1 MKILIV
7 AALML
12 FLLSCKK
19 ENPGI
24 LVEKN
29 VTPSLVNTYLRYTI
43 LKGQHFSDKSIF
55 KNFSNDKMTFKVKF
69 DSSAIYQ
76 TVDPDNQYDVNK
88 LYGFS
93 EGNDH
98 HKNSARVGWAWNR
111 NALRLYAYVYGNG
124 VRKIKEITT
133 VAIGLEIDC
142 AISISES
149 EYSFT
154 INKIIVAVDRS
165 IGGPAITG
173 YYLYPYFGGDET
185 APHDT
190 FIDIRDTPE

>member
-1 MKILIV
+1 
-7 AALML
+7 ML

-24 LVEKN
+24 FVEKTG
-29 VTPSLVNTYLRYTI
+29 TPSLVNTYLRYTI
-43 LKGQHFSDKSIF
+43 LKGQHFSGHSTFKIF
-55 KNFSNDKMTFKVKF
+55 NKNKMAFKVKF

-76 TVDPDNQYDVNK
+76 TLDVDNQYDVNK

-98 HKNSARVGWAWNR
+98 HKNSARIGWAWNL
-111 NALRLYAYVYGNG
+111 NALRLYAYVYVNG
-124 VRKIKEITT
+124 ERKIKEITN
-133 VAIGLEIDC
+133 VAIGPEIVC
-142 AISISES
+142 EILILKS

-154 INKIIVAVDRS
+154 INKTTVAVVRFIS
-165 IGGPAITG
+165 GPAIAG
-173 YYLYPYFGGDET
+173 YCLYPYFGGNET

-190 FIDIRDTPE
+190 FIDIIDIPE